1 MTNRSIL
8 LSLACVWVAAAC
20 TDARAPSNDA
30 PAAAERALRERD
42 LALQNAIAAR
52 NLEHVVSFYADDA
65 VLMPAAAP
73 AIDDKAAIRE
83 EWDHVLAIPDFENE
97 SSLTRVEIS
106 DGGDLAYTSGTY
118 VAKMRGEDG
127 VQIREP
133 GKWLTVWK
141 RERDGEW
148 RIVMDIYN
156 TDVPPPDHK

>member
-1 MTNRSIL
+1 MKRIS
-8 LSLACVWVAAAC
+8 
-20 TDARAPSNDA
+20 
-30 PAAAERALRERD
+30 
-42 LALQNAIAAR
+42 
-52 NLEHVVSFYADDA
+52 
-65 VLMPAAAP
+65 
-73 AIDDKAAIRE
+73 AIDGKAAIPE
-83 EWDHVLAIPDFENE
+83 EWAHVLAIPDFENE

-141 RERDGEW
+141 RGRDGEW